1 MTMITPSYL
10 GETIEY
16 SSLHACRSTLED
28 PTKQPV
34 KYRCLAVSSE
44 AYSSRAK
51 MQHFLFKKFANCVKS
66 RRNFRIPMRVS
77 QVVTLG
83 NGEFSLILLNFALNR

>member
-1 MTMITPSYL
+1 
-10 GETIEY
+10 
-16 SSLHACRSTLED
+16 
-28 PTKQPV
+28 
-34 KYRCLAVSSE
+34 
-44 AYSSRAK
+44 